1 MNYQKRNEERQ
12 EPIMDGY
19 VENQSNPDDEAKAQK
34 FILTKD
40 LSDNINWLSDIE
52 GVTKTEI
59 VKKALHSYF
68 SRSHYLNNARYFLEK
83 ANGPKVDLSKVNS
96 DTEVNVRWCNGKTDP
111 VHKSIFVACHIL
123 NIDGDSVLI
132 HPIYYPDVPMFGNAA
147 KIYKSEQVVPEFI
160 DFDPHNID
168 SVLPYLHQLTYE
180 VNSRYLWPITPISN
194 DL

>member
-34 FILTKD
+34 FILTED
-40 LSDNINWLSDIE
+40 LSKNINWLSDIE

-59 VKKALHSYF
+59 VKKALHNYF
-68 SRSHYLNNARYFLEK
+68 SRSHYLNNTRYFLEK
-83 ANGPKVDLSKVNS
+83 AKGPKVDLSKVNT

-111 VHKSIFVACHIL
+111 VHKSIFVACNIL
-123 NIDGDSVLI
+123 DIDGDNVLI
-132 HPIYYPDVPMFGNAA
+132 HPIYYPAVPVLDNAA
-147 KIYKSEQVVPEFI
+147 LIEKSESIVPEFI
-160 DFDPHNID
+160 DFDPHDIYAG
-168 SVLPYLHQLTYE
+168 VPYLHQLKYWIK
-180 VNSRYLWPITPISN
+180 SKYLWPITPISN